1 MSKNLNPS
9 YLAIL
14 CAFPAKS
21 NSCAGLL
28 FTFYPT
34 LLTFPEG
41 AVCAIRFHF
50 LPVFHSLSV
59 PLQICWALLPPR
71 FLAVSSVENF
81 CILSCLLTYYLSGIP
96 ENRSWALLAWP
107 GSQERVPVVPVPRS
121 KLTSSTMLWFLLQL
135 RTQMQSCAAVTA
147 LKDCVAGDGTWE
159 RRRSR
164 R

>member
-1 MSKNLNPS
+1 MLDTVLNLLYKWHITALWSRYYFCVLWIKTLRQRKVKWIVKDYTDSEKLNKNLNPS

-21 NSCAGLL
+21 NSSAGLL

-59 PLQICWALLPPR
+59 PLQIGLGLLPPR
-71 FLAVSSVENF
+71 FLAACSVNKF
-81 CILSCLLTYYLSGIP
+81 RILSCLLTYYLSGIP
-96 ENRSWALLAWP
+96 ENGSSALLAWP
-107 GSQERVPVVPVPRS
+107 GS
-121 KLTSSTMLWFLLQL
+121 
-135 RTQMQSCAAVTA
+135 
-147 LKDCVAGDGTWE
+147 
-159 RRRSR
+159 
-164 R
+164 